1 LKYVR
6 LGKSG
11 PKVSAVGIGMWEI
24 GSRLWGGSVEVA
36 RGIVT
41 RAAELG
47 VNLFDT
53 AEVYGGGRSERALGE
68 AVREAGLRTSSGSEQ
83 VAGFSLGYSSSGAE
97 GIKRRLGFAPALLQL
112 HWPPPTWIPLCA
124 PLRGLEKA
132 VKAGLAEYVG
142 LSNFSGALLEEA
154 LHCFSLLEPVSDQ
167 VEYNLAYRT
176 PELDVFKVTKANG
189 LGVIAYSPLAKGALA
204 GSPGRRSVQTGDRH
218 FRAASGDAN
227 LLSAVKEIADRHKA
241 TMAQVALA
249 WIVAK
254 GAVPIPGTT
263 KPERAAELAS
273 AAELALSDEEV
284 ARLDKA
290 SEKYLTLWGKG
301 VFQHELHQVCALRAS
316 VPRHQGLRRSV
327 EESYRNH
334 LRWVKR

>member
-1 LKYVR
+1 MKYVR

-68 AVREAGLRTSSGSEQ
+68 AVREAGLRDQVVVASK
-83 VAGFSLGYSSSGAE
+83 VAGFRPSAYFIIKGAE

-154 LHCFSLLEPVSDQ
+154 LHCFSSVEPVSDQ

-301 VFQHELHQVCALRAS
+301 YSNMSSIRYVPCALQYLGIKALGG
-316 VPRHQGLRRSV
+316 V
-327 EESYRNH
+327 
-334 LRWVKR
+334 